1 MIEIQSA
8 DGVSLAI
15 KGASIYSIIRIIG
28 TNRFP
33 FYKVSF
39 AYLTFINCVKNALV
53 HGNVIRE
60 DCIGRCILF
69 PPPSGSVPFTRPANQ

>member
-15 KGASIYSIIRIIG
+15 KGASIYSIIRIIC

-33 FYKVSF
+33 FYKVAF

-60 DCIGRCILF
+60 DCIGRCIL